1 MFDSNVIS
9 LPEVVVMAIES
20 QDEIKLKESTKVKV
34 DSLRL
39 DRENPRLTG
48 RSSQAMDEEIIAQ
61 LYRSADLGELLQS
74 IAANGYLDIEPLV
87 VMYDIEH
94 QGFTVLEGN
103 RRLAAIRLLR
113 EPELSEKIKSI
124 DGISISIPEMVSSLR
139 DTLNLVSVYRVDNRE
154 DARSFIGFK
163 HINGP
168 AKWNPYAKARFAA
181 NWYKTEKE
189 NGVTL
194 EQIAGAIGDQHATI
208 KRMVWAIYVLDQAI
222 EVKKFDIED
231 RNSIK
236 FNFSHLYTALA
247 RSQYME
253 FLDFKTT
260 WSQLDPFPN
269 PVSDEKLE
277 ELGQILV
284 WIYGSKTNDVLP
296 VVKSQNPDIKRL
308 GEVISNAEARH
319 VLETL
324 GNLEKA
330 YESTQKA
337 DLRFTNALVQARE
350 ALRDAAGSLRV
361 YDGHDQS
368 LLDIAED
375 NKETAE
381 TVYQRMSKKHR
392 DAINT
397 Q

>member
-1 MFDSNVIS
+1 
-9 LPEVVVMAIES
+9 MAIES
-20 QDEIKLKESTKVKV
+20 RDEIKLKESTKVKV
-34 DSLRL
+34 ESLKL

-48 RSSQAMDEEIIAQ
+48 RSGQTKDEEIIAQ

-74 IAANGYLDIEPLV
+74 ITANGYLDIEPLV
-87 VMYDIEH
+87 VMYDKER

-103 RRLAAIRLLR
+103 RRLAALRLIR
-113 EPELSEKIKSI
+113 EPKLSEKIKSV

-139 DTLNLVSVYRVDNRE
+139 DTLNLVSVYRVDSRE

-222 EVKKFDIED
+222 EEKKFDIED

-253 FLDFKTT
+253 FLEFKST
-260 WSQLDPFPN
+260 WSQLDPLPN
-269 PVSDEKLE
+269 PVSHEKLE

-308 GEVISNAEARH
+308 GEVISNDEARH

-392 DAINT
+392 DAITT

>member
-1 MFDSNVIS
+1 M
-9 LPEVVVMAIES
+9 VVES
-20 QDEIKLKESTKVKV
+20 QDKIKLKQTTKVQV
-34 DSLRL
+34 ESLGL
-39 DRENPRLTG
+39 DRENPRLIE
-48 RSSQAMDEEIIAQ
+48 RSGQAKDEEIIAQ
-61 LYRSADLGELLQS
+61 LYRTADLGELLQS

-87 VMYDIEH
+87 VMYDQEC
-94 QGFTVLEGN
+94 QNYTVLEGN
-103 RRLAAIRLLR
+103 RRLAALRLLR
-113 EPELSEKIKSI
+113 EPRLSERIKSV
-124 DGISISIPEMVSSLR
+124 DGFSISIPEMETSLR
-139 DTLNLVSVYRVDNRE
+139 DTLNLVSVYRVENRE

-181 NWYKTEKE
+181 NWYKMEREK
-189 NGVTL
+189 GVTL

-208 KRMVWAIYVLDQAI
+208 KRMVWAIYVLDQAVN
-222 EVKKFDIED
+222 EKKFDFED
-231 RNSIK
+231 RSSIK

-253 FLDFKTT
+253 FLDFDMA
-260 WSQLDPFPN
+260 WSQVDPYPN
-269 PVSDEKLE
+269 PVSNEKLE

-319 VLETL
+319 VLETF
-324 GNLEKA
+324 GNLERA

-381 TVYQRMSKKHR
+381 TVYQRMSKKRR
-392 DAINT
+392 DAIDT
-397 Q
+397 L